1 MSANPPTG
9 KPRGRPKS
17 KDIRVLVPIG
27 TLVLVEGL
35 DDDLIG
41 FFHSLPVGK
50 RRSGLKVALRAGG
63 MKTVRVEDLTD
74 DDELEEA
81 AEGFLE

>member
-1 MSANPPTG
+1 MAANQPTR
-9 KPRGRPKS
+9 PRGRPKS
-17 KDIRVLVPIG
+17 KDILVLVPIG
-27 TLVLVEGL
+27 TLPLRQGA
-35 DDDLIG
+35 DDDLIA
-41 FFHSLPVGK
+41 FFQALPVGK